1 MSNTRIVVWA
11 VWAFIGIILLVGL
24 WLYFTGP
31 TYDPYIPPSP
41 HVDTTDA
48 PDSVP
53 TTDIPTNDLPQG
65 GKG

>member
-11 VWAFIGIILLVGL
+11 VWAIIGIILLIGF

-31 TYDPYIPPSP
+31 TTVPPSEDP
-41 HVDTTDA
+41 IYV
-48 PDSVP
+48 PDSTSTSV
-53 TTDIPTNDLPQG
+53 DIPIDTNDLPQG